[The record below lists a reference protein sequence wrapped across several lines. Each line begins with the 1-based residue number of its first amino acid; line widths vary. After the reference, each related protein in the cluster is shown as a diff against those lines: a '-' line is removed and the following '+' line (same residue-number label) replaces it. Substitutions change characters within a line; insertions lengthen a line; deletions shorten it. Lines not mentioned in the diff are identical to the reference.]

1 MHINELDA
9 ETKKRLENLN
19 PELGAI
25 LKEQKKANKQNRFT
39 AEDEKRYAI
48 QCLNV
53 LEKLDSRE
61 RARVLKRAL
70 KQNEV

>member
-9 ETKKRLENLN
+9 ETRKRMEELN
-19 PELGAI
+19 PELGEI
-25 LKEQKKANKQNRFT
+25 LKEQKKANKPNRFT

-53 LEKLDSRE
+53 LVKLDSRE